1 MIIANFPTGKTTPA
15 SIGAIPVTEKGVSDG
30 VATLGSDGIL
40 TESQRPTYT
49 ADDVGAIQASLKGAL
64 NGVAELDGTG
74 RVPSSQLPSYV
85 DDVLEFSSQT
95 GFPPTGEDGK
105 IYVAEDTNRQYRWS
119 GSQYVEISAS
129 LALGETESTAY
140 RGDRGKTAYDHSQVT
155 QGNPHGTTAGDVG
168 AVPVGRTINGKDL
181 GEDIALNAGDVG
193 ALTQTV
199 ADQRYLALS
208 GGTMAG
214 SLTLHGDPTSANH
227 AANKNYVDNH
237 IASIPL
243 ASASVNGLMASSD
256 KKKLDAYAP
265 TQIFISAENAKP
277 GVVNGAILIT
287 YEA

>member
-1 MIIANFPTGKTTPA
+1 MSEFPNP
-15 SIGAIPVTEKGVSDG
+15 
-30 VATLGSDGIL
+30 
-40 TESQRPTYT
+40 
-49 ADDVGAIQASLKGAL
+49 
-64 NGVAELDGTG
+64 
-74 RVPSSQLPSYV
+74 
-85 DDVLEFSSQT
+85 
-95 GFPPTGEDGK
+95 GEDGK

-181 GEDIALNAGDVG
+181 SEDIALNAGDVG

-265 TQIFISAENAKP
+265 TQILISSESSMP
-277 GVVNGAILIT
+277 SVVNGAILIT